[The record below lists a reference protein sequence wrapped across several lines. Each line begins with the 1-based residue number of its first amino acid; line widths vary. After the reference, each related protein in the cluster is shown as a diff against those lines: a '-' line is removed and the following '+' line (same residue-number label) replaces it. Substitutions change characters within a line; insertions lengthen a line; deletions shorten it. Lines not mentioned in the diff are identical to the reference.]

1 MTAKVR
7 ETDIAAIRARLAES
21 QSKEYW
27 RSLEE
32 LAGSEDFQESLRREF
47 PDGAEEWNEAID
59 RRHFLRL
66 MGASLALAGL
76 TACTRQPAETIVP
89 YVHPAE
95 GITLGEP
102 LYFATAAPMSGAAEG
117 VLVESHEGRPT
128 KIEGNPNHPASLG
141 ATSLFAQASVLTL
154 YNPDRASAITNIG
167 ELRSWDAFT
176 TGIQPLLAEKSAA
189 QGMGLRILTGTVS

>member
-1 MTAKVR
+1 MTTNDKGV
-7 ETDIAAIRARLAES
+7 DIAAIRARLAQS
-21 QSKEYW
+21 QGKEYW

-32 LAGSEDFQESLRREF
+32 LADSEAFQASLRREF
-47 PDGAEEWNEAID
+47 PSGAEEWKDAIG

-76 TACTRQPAETIVP
+76 TSCTRQPTELIAP

-95 GITLGEP
+95 ATTRGKP
-102 LYFATAAPMSGAAEG
+102 LYFATAMPLGGSAEG
-117 VLVESHEGRPT
+117 LLVESHEGRPT

-154 YNPDRASAITNIG
+154 YNPDRARTITNI
-167 ELRSWDAFT
+167 EEIRSWGAFT
-176 TGIQPLLAEKSAA
+176 N
-189 QGMGLRILTGTVS
+189 